1 MTIPEFKVDKF
12 LQIPIVGIVRNISL
26 DDLKVIL
33 PIYERAGLTT
43 IEITLNT
50 PQAAQ
55 LIRYAKDHFGTNLN
69 VGAGTICDL
78 QDLEVA
84 LDAGASF
91 IVTPILDPE
100 VIKRCVQL
108 RIPVFP
114 GAYTPTEIYTAWKLG
129 ATMVKIYPATA
140 LGSVYIKELKAPLNG
155 LKVLPTGGV
164 GLSNMAEFFQCG
176 ADGVG
181 IGGQLFDQKLI
192 SAQDWVAL
200 EVHFRAFVS
209 KLNKPTTLSE

>member
-1 MTIPEFKVDKF
+1 MEKF

-26 DDLKVIL
+26 HDLKAIL
-33 PIYERAGLTT
+33 PIYQQVGLTT
-43 IEITLNT
+43 IEITMNT
-50 PQAAQ
+50 PHADQ
-55 LIRYAKDHFGTNLN
+55 LIGYANEHFGESLN
-69 VGAGTICDL
+69 VGAGTVCDAH
-78 QDLEVA
+78 DLEMA
-84 LDAGASF
+84 LAAGATF
-91 IVTPILDPE
+91 IVTPILDQE
-100 VIKRCVQL
+100 VIKLCVQKN
-108 RIPVFP
+108 IPIFP

-164 GLSNMAEFFQCG
+164 SLANMADFFQCG

-192 SAQDWVAL
+192 EAQDWAGL
-200 EVHFRAFVS
+200 EAHFRAFVAQ
-209 KLNKPTTLSE
+209 LKPNNRA

>member
-1 MTIPEFKVDKF
+1 MKVSEFNMEKF

-26 DDLKVIL
+26 DDLKKIL
-33 PIYERAGLTT
+33 PIYQRAGLKT

-50 PQAAQ
+50 PHAAQ
-55 LIRYAKDHFGTNLN
+55 LIRYAQDHFGSILN
-69 VGAGTICDL
+69 VGAGTVCDVADL
-78 QDLEVA
+78 QQA

-91 IVTPILDPE
+91 IVTPILDQE
-100 VIKRCVQL
+100 VIKQCVQNN
-108 RIPVFP
+108 IPVFP

-164 GLSNMAEFFQCG
+164 SLANLSDFFREG

-192 SAQDWVAL
+192 AAQDWDKL
-200 EVHFRAFVS
+200 EAHFREFVF
-209 KLNKPTTLSE
+209 KFK